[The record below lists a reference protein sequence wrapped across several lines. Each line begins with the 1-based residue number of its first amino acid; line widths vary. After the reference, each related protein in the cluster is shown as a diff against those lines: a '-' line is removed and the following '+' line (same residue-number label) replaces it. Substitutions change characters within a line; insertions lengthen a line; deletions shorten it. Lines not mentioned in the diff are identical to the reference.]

1 MKALKTTLS
10 ALLLLPLLGNSVWG
24 VTVATPNS
32 ENLPSS
38 PPANG
43 APWDNVLN
51 MNGASGVYIGEGW
64 MLSAEHVFDDNPN
77 PFVVHNSTTYL
88 ADLTKTYVLENPANF
103 PGLGLTAA
111 SDVVLFRLQSAI
123 LGLPTIS
130 LGSASS
136 NLNITMIGFGGGKS
150 WGTNNVQSGLTNL
163 DWSENDF
170 LAFSTDYD
178 TATQS
183 EGQGIVG
190 DSGGGAFASQSGAWK
205 LVGIM
210 NAVNTDS
217 NPDLTYFANIS
228 TYSAEINNIILTQG
242 NIPEPSSL
250 LLSSPALLLLLR
262 RRRCETRH

>member
-210 NAVNTDS
+210 NAVDTDS